1 MGAFK
6 TLSRHFFVAPLL
18 GFCFH
23 VHFHRR
29 RVEAAK
35 LNRKEMCCFS
45 RTSSPHLETSRSP
58 QFIELT
64 SMCARVRVCVALE
77 RFSSSPC
84 VAPLPQHE
92 GSGNLSECLE
102 NRVLSTFCCAGCYPF
117 FLVVRVECCQLVKLL
132 SIFTAWEGMPCF
144 AAARQAG
151 FPSRGGGVMFLA
163 SHLHAIKMHSTDP
176 PALSRLCLVSPQHNR
191 QQKKKG

>member
-1 MGAFK
+1 MCVCIGNHGKGRDWELLRPFPS
-6 TLSRHFFVAPLL
+6 LFFVVAPLL

-64 SMCARVRVCVALE
+64 SVFVSLWSAFLPPRVSPHCHNTKVRAICPNIWRTARSLHPAARAATL
-77 RFSSSPC
+77 FFGGPC
-84 VAPLPQHE
+84 
-92 GSGNLSECLE
+92 G
-102 NRVLSTFCCAGCYPF
+102 VLSVSKIALHLHSMGGHAVFCSC
-117 FLVVRVECCQLVKLL
+117 
-132 SIFTAWEGMPCF
+132 
-144 AAARQAG
+144 QAG
-151 FPSRGGGVMFLA
+151 RLSFPWWWGYVFGISFA
-163 SHLHAIKMHSTDP
+163 CD
-176 PALSRLCLVSPQHNR
+176 
-191 QQKKKG
+191 